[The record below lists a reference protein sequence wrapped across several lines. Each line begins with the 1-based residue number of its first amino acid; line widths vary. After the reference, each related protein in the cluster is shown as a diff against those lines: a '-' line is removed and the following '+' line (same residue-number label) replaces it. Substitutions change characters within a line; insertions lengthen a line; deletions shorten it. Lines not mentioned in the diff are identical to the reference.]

1 MGGRRG
7 SARTRDGCAQRS
19 DPQGAVVSGA
29 QVSARNAATG
39 EERTTETSKAG
50 LFVINGLQPGAY
62 EIEVAAS
69 GFAPVQAIVRLQV
82 GQQANRPFR
91 LSVKKA
97 ETTIQIDDTEATEV
111 VNTVSSVVDGVVSSR
126 QIDNLPLNGR
136 NFLELALLM
145 PGNTRRPRISIRP
158 RRIRS

>member
-1 MGGRRG
+1 MVLVCLFGWVVGAG
-7 SARTRDGCAQRS
+7 AQELGTAVLNGDVS

-50 LFVINGLQPGAY
+50 LFVINSLQPGAY
-62 EIEVAAS
+62 EIEVAAN

-97 ETTIQIDDTEATEV
+97 
-111 VNTVSSVVDGVVSSR
+111 
-126 QIDNLPLNGR
+126 
-136 NFLELALLM
+136 
-145 PGNTRRPRISIRP
+145 
-158 RRIRS
+158 